1 MASYENLYFQGR
13 PPPPHIGAKVTN
25 APTDAFGQS
34 LTTDDLMENSSLI
47 TFVPALARL
56 AAHGDVLLF
65 LPSAFAKHHVQKI
78 RPPVLLIIIII
89 AEP

>member
-1 MASYENLYFQGR
+1 MCEQNDRSPY
-13 PPPPHIGAKVTN
+13 
-25 APTDAFGQS
+25 
-34 LTTDDLMENSSLI
+34 DLIAHASLI

-56 AAHGDVLLF
+56 AAHDDVLLF

-78 RPPVLLIIIII
+78 RPPVLLIIII